1 MEHAHGRNYY
11 FTHKTTHLPKLF
23 SEGKQ
28 VKNEQRIKGFKKAD
42 NSCQYILGISHE
54 IYRFS
59 TERQNLA
66 ENRAVF
72 SAFLLPSNRVKLL
85 MKEPPNISP
94 SSSQKYDRATSGQ

>member
-1 MEHAHGRNYY
+1 MGVTTISQIQNYS
-11 FTHKTTHLPKLF
+11 FTFLF

-28 VKNEQRIKGFKKAD
+28 VKNEQRIKGFKSTD
-42 NSCQYILGISHE
+42 SSCQYILGISHE

-72 SAFLLPSNRVKLL
+72 FGFLQLLNR
-85 MKEPPNISP
+85 
-94 SSSQKYDRATSGQ
+94 A